1 MEGNA
6 RTTAKVLQTAHNLTA
21 AVANNGTSHSG
32 FIQFNYVAGVV
43 ASAVFR
49 TNSCRLLTYEEM
61 QPAKIDAIGCKKYP
75 PGPSGLCATAV
86 REEEEEE
93 EEEEEGGNDTWV
105 MSRVLSTCRRTFTGK

>member
-1 MEGNA
+1 M
-6 RTTAKVLQTAHNLTA
+6 
-21 AVANNGTSHSG
+21 
-32 FIQFNYVAGVV
+32 AGVV

-49 TNSCRLLTYEEM
+49 TNSRRLLTYKGM
-61 QPAKIDAIGCKKYP
+61 QPAKIDAIGCKRYP

-93 EEEEEGGNDTWV
+93 EKEEEEEEEDGNGTWV